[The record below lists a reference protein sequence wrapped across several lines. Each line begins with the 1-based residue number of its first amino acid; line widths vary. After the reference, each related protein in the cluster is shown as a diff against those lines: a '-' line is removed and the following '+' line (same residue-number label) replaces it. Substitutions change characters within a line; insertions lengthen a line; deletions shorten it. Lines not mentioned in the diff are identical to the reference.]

1 MVDKENKINKISNKN
16 KNNKNNKQDQKDKEK
31 YFRKISRDKYWV
43 AGIITFLIFFLGLSL
58 GTNIEDHRYNIIE
71 EVNMEQE
78 VKYLSLQLQYLYLN
92 SFSNYDNCPI
102 LSTTLKESVV
112 DLSDS
117 LGEVIAYEEEEEISD
132 LRKEMVMRRYLLD
145 NLRYWLLA
153 RETKQKCDLN
163 TVPIVYFYSTDCPSC
178 PNQGTVLTYFK
189 KLFGEEVLV
198 FPINLDFRN
207 NEPMVEVVMLQ
218 FDVTKQ
224 PTLIIDNKKY
234 EGVVQKEQMKEII
247 CDSLKQSEHCT

>member
-1 MVDKENKINKISNKN
+1 MVNKENKENKS
-16 KNNKNNKQDQKDKEK
+16 K
-31 YFRKISRDKYWV
+31 YFRKISKDKYLV

-58 GTNIEDHRYNIIE
+58 GFIIEDHRYNIIE

-92 SFSNYDNCPI
+92 SFSNYDHCPI

-117 LGEVIAYEEEEEISD
+117 LGEVIAYEEEEAISD

-163 TVPIVYFYSTDCPSC
+163 TVPIVYFYSTKCPSC

-198 FPINLDFRN
+198 FPINLDFRSQ
-207 NEPMVEVVMLQ
+207 EPMVEIVMLQ

-234 EGVVQKEQMKEII
+234 EGVVQKEQMHEII
-247 CDSLKQSEHCT
+247 CNSLTNSEHCT